1 MGLAW
6 GGQWQ
11 SGQRGQGERQR
22 AQGCQECAERG
33 GAGGACLCGVVG
45 QTFAGVDWGAGVDA
59 DALERDTEDMRI
71 GLGGADARRID
82 NG

>member
-1 MGLAW
+1 MTVIARTAPP
-6 GGQWQ
+6 
-11 SGQRGQGERQR
+11 QRVEVDRGD
-22 AQGCQECAERG
+22 AG
-33 GAGGACLCGVVG
+33 GAGACDVVG
-45 QTFAGVDWGAGVDA
+45 QTVADVAGGAGVDA